1 MISYVLL
8 YRAADP
14 VARLR
19 QIPAVRGDDL
29 RRLIE
34 QQGLDAPWYE
44 GYWTWLAGFVQ
55 RRLGGQHQQPG
66 LERDRPDRATRCP
79 RRSS

>member
-1 MISYVLL
+1 MRAVAGLAGRRLLTAIPLLVAVSVVAHLLL

-19 QIPAVRGDDL
+19 RMPGVREEDV

-34 QQGLDAPWYE
+34 QQGLD
-44 GYWTWLAGFVQ
+44 
-55 RRLGGQHQQPG
+55 
-66 LERDRPDRATRCP
+66 
-79 RRSS
+79 